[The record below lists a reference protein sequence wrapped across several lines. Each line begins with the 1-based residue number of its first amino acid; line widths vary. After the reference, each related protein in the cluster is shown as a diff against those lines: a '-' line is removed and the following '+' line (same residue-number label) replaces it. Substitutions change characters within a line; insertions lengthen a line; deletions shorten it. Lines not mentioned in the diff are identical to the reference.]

1 MLIFVYPPGLLV
13 WHERTCNSINIS
25 VARRCWC
32 CELEN
37 VTVGCDSAAGLVVWN
52 MFLLTLSF
60 KVQRHV
66 LKTVCDGAA
75 FHEAVCTRK
84 VAWMGYVTFSW
95 FCVLCVCTMNQ
106 TCYLCK
112 IKVLILWMLFGFWAS
127 VLPRKTFNTLDNI
140 CSLHMPWWSVVAPCL
155 ATTIFTATSICRKRG
170 FPSSLRQQSIPL
182 WSGRLFKQWKRM
194 CSVWMQCW
202 CSGSVVL
209 SHPDSV
215 GVFGAVSELKSLKIP
230 SEDTFAY
237 EMNSFWT
244 TAELRHIETWRLVLY
259 LCAEANISSCGD
271 YVGSILD
278 PCGSCGHIWVTE
290 YCSVFPSLTLIFQN
304 LMIWMCRSHVTRP
317 VNCLNLSVSSKL
329 SQSAIEMQVRTNRGN
344 AFVTCWPLY
353 P

>member
-1 MLIFVYPPGLLV
+1 MGPGTRNLSFNLA
-13 WHERTCNSINIS
+13 CN
-25 VARRCWC
+25 RLKRQHQ
-32 CELEN
+32 
-37 VTVGCDSAAGLVVWN
+37 D
-52 MFLLTLSF
+52 TLS
-60 KVQRHV
+60 VYWI
-66 LKTVCDGAA
+66 GA
-75 FHEAVCTRK
+75 
-84 VAWMGYVTFSW
+84 
-95 FCVLCVCTMNQ
+95 
-106 TCYLCK
+106 
-112 IKVLILWMLFGFWAS
+112 LFRS
-127 VLPRKTFNTLDNI
+127 
-140 CSLHMPWWSVVAPCL
+140 
-155 ATTIFTATSICRKRG
+155 
-170 FPSSLRQQSIPL
+170 PSER
-182 WSGRLFKQWKRM
+182 
-194 CSVWMQCW
+194 
-202 CSGSVVL
+202 
-209 SHPDSV
+209 
-215 GVFGAVSELKSLKIP
+215 AELKSLKIP